1 VSFRLSTL
9 NICRAGMAG
18 FVCLALV
25 GACRAGEGARNIEV
39 VPLHGT
45 VMDTNFYQTAP
56 TDMQTINAWSPHAP
70 RQIQSPP
77 PGKSTLPQS
86 QTTVSTEK
94 ERELLDRRKNWVF
107 MTPED
112 YASPNGK
119 NDSIEKSGSEKK
131 SGTALERY
139 YQRLNDS
146 EQAAATNQFSKMDSD
161 RLTGQ
166 TNLLGG
172 GLRPVDGTFG
182 DSPFDA
188 APAAGVFDS
197 VRHTGFASVFGSS
210 DGTTALPTPADLQ
223 MQAEQKARIENFKQ
237 IWNIDQPVAA
247 PAAPA
252 PVSASVSAPID
263 SGPLFGLSSSGV
275 QTANPVGSLAGGP
288 SSSSQP
294 VTPAPSPVTTQR
306 AIRPPHAD
314 FASPQR
320 PF

>member
-1 VSFRLSTL
+1 
-9 NICRAGMAG
+9 
-18 FVCLALV
+18 VCLALV
-25 GACRAGEGARNIEV
+25 GACRGGEGARNIEV

-45 VMDTNFYQTAP
+45 AMDTNFYQTTP

-70 RQIQSPP
+70 RPIQAPP
-77 PGKSTLPQS
+77 PGKSTLPRPQNA
-86 QTTVSTEK
+86 TVSTEK

-112 YASPNGK
+112 FASPDGK
-119 NDSIEKSGSEKK
+119 NDSIEKNGFEKK
-131 SGTALERY
+131 SGNAIERY

-146 EQAAATNQFSKMDSD
+146 EQAAATNQFSKLDSD
-161 RLTGQ
+161 RLTGR

-172 GLRPVDGTFG
+172 GLRPADSGTFG
-182 DSPFDA
+182 DSPFDT

-197 VRHTGFASVFGSS
+197 VHHTGFAGVFGSS
-210 DGTTALPTPADLQ
+210 DNTTAMPTPDDLHL
-223 MQAEQKARIENFKQ
+223 QAEQKAHIENFKQ

-306 AIRPPHAD
+306 AIRPPRAD